1 MSSEDSLNSAVT
13 LNGMHNNFQFGYTDN
28 HNSPSNNYTIDYQ
41 DSKNNVEIC
50 DEIETK
56 FLAICHEIDCVLP
69 KWEQWL
75 QRLSNYL
82 TDWKNFN
89 HEDIPSE
96 LANSSKMLI
105 YELNTY
111 FEIACNNLNDL
122 WILVE
127 WSKLGRNNQT
137 KIERDVIW
145 ELVYDLYSR
154 CGRIIDCENHPYLE
168 CITEDFSK
176 ECWASIILNC
186 RPDLVELITT
196 SEEEINQSP
205 SNEISIKTNNVG
217 GIPNLPIEA
226 VFDKSVRDIE
236 AACDKLEKENKIK
249 TILITA
255 KSIIDD
261 SPFIKLPS
269 INSQARGALK
279 RTLMQ
284 YKL

>member
-1 MSSEDSLNSAVT
+1 MSSEKYNSPAVT
-13 LNGMHNNFQFGYTDN
+13 LNNIHNDFQFGYT
-28 HNSPSNNYTIDYQ
+28 NSDKPPSNNYTVDHQ
-41 DSKNNVEIC
+41 NSKNNIEIC
-50 DEIETK
+50 DEMETK
-56 FLAICHEIDCVLP
+56 FLAICREIDYVLP

-75 QRLSNYL
+75 LRLSNYL
-82 TDWKNFN
+82 TDWKDFN
-89 HEDIPSE
+89 LEDIPSE

-127 WSKLGRNNQT
+127 WSKLGGNNQS
-137 KIERDVIW
+137 KAERDVVW

-168 CITEDFSK
+168 CISEDFSK
-176 ECWASIILNC
+176 KCWASIIVNC

-205 SNEISIKTNNVG
+205 SNEINIKTHNVSG
-217 GIPNLPIEA
+217 MPNLPIEA

-236 AACDKLEKENKIK
+236 SAWDKLEKENRMK

>member
-1 MSSEDSLNSAVT
+1 MSSEEKHNSAVK
-13 LNGMHNNFQFGYTDN
+13 LNDIRSDFQFGYTDN
-28 HNSPSNNYTIDYQ
+28 NKPPSNNYTIDNQ
-41 DSKNNVEIC
+41 NSKNDVEVF
-50 DEIETK
+50 DEMETK

-75 QRLSNYL
+75 LRLSNYL
-82 TDWKNFN
+82 TDWKDFN
-89 HEDIPSE
+89 LEDIPSE

-127 WSKLGRNNQT
+127 WSKLGRDNQS
-137 KIERDVIW
+137 KVEREVVW

-168 CITEDFSK
+168 CISEDFSK
-176 ECWASIILNC
+176 ECWASIIVNC
-186 RPDLVELITT
+186 KPDLVELITT

-205 SNEISIKTNNVG
+205 SNEIIIKTNNVSG
-217 GIPNLPIEA
+217 MPNLPIEA

-236 AACDKLEKENKIK
+236 SAWDKLEKENRMK

-261 SPFIKLPS
+261 SPLIKLPS
-269 INSQARGALK
+269 INSQSRGALK